1 MAKGFYAL
9 YLLSK
14 QPFRVVFKEGKQVK
28 RMIIAIFLIVGITGS
43 NVFYYT
49 PAIAKTKTVIKL
61 DKKNI
66 LLVYNPNTNKG
77 DTEKI
82 KATVTPAKYQKKL
95 KWKSSNKKIVKVS
108 KKGKVTAIAEGNG
121 KPVKITAY
129 IGNVKAVCKVDV
141 MLPCSG

>member
-1 MAKGFYAL
+1 M
-9 YLLSK
+9 
-14 QPFRVVFKEGKQVK
+14 K
-28 RMIIAIFLIVGITGS
+28 RMILAIFLVIGMVGS
-43 NVFYYT
+43 NLAFYT

-61 DKKNI
+61 DKKKAF
-66 LLVYNPNTNKG
+66 LVYDPNTNKG
-77 DTEKI
+77 DSEKI